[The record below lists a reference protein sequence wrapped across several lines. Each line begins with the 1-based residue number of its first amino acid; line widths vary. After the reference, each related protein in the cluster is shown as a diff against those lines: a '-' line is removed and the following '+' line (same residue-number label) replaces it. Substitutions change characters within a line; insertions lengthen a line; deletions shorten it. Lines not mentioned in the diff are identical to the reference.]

1 MSSSIAGSPVHKIYI
16 NRLYTWLVG
25 TNYENASKDFLELA
39 SEQRLNIIFKLLE
52 KKSKITNMAKE
63 LDATVQEVHRN
74 FERLADA
81 GLIVKDKDG
90 YHDLTTYGKTM
101 CTQVPALV
109 FLSKNRKYFENHDFG
124 DIPMKFIQRI
134 GALAE
139 AQPVKGFVKVLEQWK
154 SIYKNAD
161 EFIYQLFTE
170 VPLDLIEPVLTK
182 AKKGIKLNYIF
193 SESVIV
199 PKGRKELLN
208 KLGIKELIDKGLVER
223 KMQKYTNVVV
233 VLNEKE
239 ACVLFPTLDGTADM
253 REMFYSKDQLFHEW
267 CLDYFRYCWYNAG
280 SFQESKIRE

>member
-1 MSSSIAGSPVHKIYI
+1 
-16 NRLYTWLVG
+16 
-25 TNYENASKDFLELA
+25 
-39 SEQRLNIIFKLLE
+39 
-52 KKSKITNMAKE
+52 
-63 LDATVQEVHRN
+63 
-74 FERLADA
+74 
-81 GLIVKDKDG
+81 
-90 YHDLTTYGKTM
+90 
-101 CTQVPALV
+101 
-109 FLSKNRKYFENHDFG
+109 
-124 DIPMKFIQRI
+124 MKFIQRI

-182 AKKGIKLNYIF
+182 AKRGIKLNYIF

-223 KMQKYTNVVV
+223 KMQKDTNVVV

-239 ACVLFPTLDGTADM
+239 ACVLFPTLDGACDM
-253 REMFYSKDQLFHEW
+253 REMFYSKDQLFQEW

-280 SFQESKIRE
+280 QFQESKIRE

>member
-1 MSSSIAGSPVHKIYI
+1 M
-16 NRLYTWLVG
+16 G
-25 TNYENASKDFLELA
+25 TNYENAASDFLELA

-52 KKSKITNMAKE
+52 KKSKISSMAKE

-81 GLIVKDKDG
+81 GLVIKDKDG
-90 YHDLTTYGKTM
+90 YYDLTTYGKTI
-101 CTQVPALV
+101 CTQVPSLL

-134 GALAE
+134 GALAGG
-139 AQPVKGFVKVLEQWK
+139 QPVKGFVKVLEQWK

-170 VPLDLIEPVLTK
+170 VPLDLIEPLLARVR
-182 AKKGIKLNYIF
+182 KGVKLDYIF

-199 PKGRKELLN
+199 PKGRKELLD
-208 KLGIKELIDKGLVER
+208 KLGIKQLIDKGLVER
-223 KMQKYTNVVV
+223 KMRKNANVVV

-239 ACVLFPTLDGTADM
+239 ACVLFPTLDGVADM
-253 REMFYSKDQLFHEW
+253 REMFYSKDSIFHEW
-267 CLDYFRYCWYNAG
+267 CLDYFRYCWYNA
-280 SFQESKIRE
+280 SPFQESKIRE

>member
-1 MSSSIAGSPVHKIYI
+1 M
-16 NRLYTWLVG
+16 G
-25 TNYENASKDFLELA
+25 TNYENAARDFLELA

-52 KKSKITNMAKE
+52 KKSKISSMAKE

-90 YHDLTTYGKTM
+90 YYDLTTYGKTI
-101 CTQVPALV
+101 CTQVPSLL

-134 GALAE
+134 GALAGG
-139 AQPVKGFVKVLEQWK
+139 QPVKGFVKVLEQWK

-161 EFIYQLFTE
+161 EFICQLFTE
-170 VPLDLIEPVLTK
+170 VPLDLIEPLLARVR
-182 AKKGIKLNYIF
+182 KGVKLDYIF

-199 PKGRKELLN
+199 PKGRKELLD
-208 KLGIKELIDKGLVER
+208 KLGIKQLIDKGLVER
-223 KMQKYTNVVV
+223 KMRKNANVVV

-239 ACVLFPTLDGTADM
+239 ACVLFPTLDGVADM
-253 REMFYSKDQLFHEW
+253 REMFYSKDSIFHEW
-267 CLDYFRYCWYNAG
+267 CLDYFRYCWYNA
-280 SFQESKIRE
+280 SPFQESKIRE